1 MSVSPREQLPSVDCR
16 GRRGSSPS
24 RQHLQDPVQFCPH
37 LSRPS
42 SKPSA
47 DCRGHTHSPPPP
59 EARWSRPP
67 PTLAPPPQWSSFKA
81 LAPGP
86 STPSQGP
93 SQARLLWSR
102 SALLHDRTLRTRESS
117 SATGCT
123 PTRTPATQAASPPVH
138 IPKHTAAEPL
148 GPLWSL
154 EPPGRRQGDT
164 SAKTPLGGSTPV
176 TVQRLSFII
185 VGLSSAAGK
194 PSLFCKCP
202 SDTENNQQAGDMVH
216 VRQRLLEKKG

>member
-24 RQHLQDPVQFCPH
+24 RQHLQDPVQFRPH
-37 LSRPS
+37 LPRPR
-42 SKPSA
+42 SKPRA
-47 DCRGHTHSPPPP
+47 DCRRHPHRAPPP
-59 EARWSRPP
+59 EAGWPRSP
-67 PTLAPPPQWSSFKA
+67 PTLAPPPQWRSFKA

-138 IPKHTAAEPL
+138 IPKHTAAQPL

-154 EPPGRRQGDT
+154 EPPGRRQGDP
-164 SAKTPLGGSTPV
+164 SAKTPQTGIAHQSLCNV
-176 TVQRLSFII
+176 FH
-185 VGLSSAAGK
+185 SS
-194 PSLFCKCP
+194 
-202 SDTENNQQAGDMVH
+202 
-216 VRQRLLEKKG
+216 LLA